1 MGIIIGTNLIQL
13 MKTEAVFENIAERIV
28 SEIDKAQKSIFIAV
42 AWFTNRNIFNV
53 LQRKAI
59 EGCQINLM
67 YSADHINEN
76 SSIDFDLLKTK
87 NSNVFPIGDGD
98 HDLMH
103 NKFCVI
109 DHCTVITGSYNWS
122 NKAESNHENI
132 TITNGVASLA
142 EQFVSEFNKIKQ
154 QYYPESET
162 QKTEF
167 PLSKIIKRLEIIKN
181 FVILEET
188 DEISRSTLKLE
199 QYLFNSDINE
209 IIALIQKED
218 FGDAIHKIENFINK
232 NQQLSIWTDPEIAAL
247 KLEIKNIENQINA
260 FDNEKT
266 ELEKILADFQ
276 HQHSIELGEI
286 ILEILKLRR
295 IKFKDDKEK
304 FEEAKRD
311 EEEYQGQFEAEKEK
325 DIQVL
330 NEEQKKELKKKFRKA
345 TTLCH
350 PDKFSNETIEV
361 QKQAEEIFKELNEA
375 NAKNDLARVTEIL
388 EDLEKGILKAEKG
401 DSISDKEI
409 LRATIYLLK
418 DKLKNI
424 ESEILN
430 IKQSTTFKTVNSI
443 EDWSLYFEQTKEKL
457 KSELKALK
465 NGLC

>member
-1 MGIIIGTNLIQL
+1 MQ
-13 MKTEAVFENIAERIV
+13 TEAVFENIAERIV
-28 SEIDKAQKSIFIAV
+28 SEIEKAQNSIFIAV

-67 YSADHINEN
+67 YSADYINEN

-132 TITNGVASLA
+132 TITNGVTSLA

-154 QYYPESET
+154 RYYPESET

-181 FVILEET
+181 FVILEEI
-188 DEISRSTLKLE
+188 DEISRSTSKLE
-199 QYLFNSDINE
+199 QYIFNSDIDE
-209 IIALIQKED
+209 IINLIQRED
-218 FGDAIHKIENFINK
+218 FGDAIHKIESFINK
-232 NQQLSIWTDPEIAAL
+232 NQQLSIWSDPEIAAL

-260 FDNEKT
+260 FDNEKI

-276 HQHSIELGEI
+276 YQHSIELGEI
-286 ILEILKLRR
+286 ILEILKLRK

-304 FEEAKRD
+304 FEEARRD
-311 EEEYQGQFEAEKEK
+311 EEEYQGQFDAEKEK
-325 DIQVL
+325 DIQDL
-330 NEEQKKELKKKFRKA
+330 NEQQKKELKKKFRKA

-350 PDKFSNETIEV
+350 PDKFSNEPIAV

-388 EDLEKGILKAEKG
+388 ENLEKGILKAEKG

-409 LRATIYLLK
+409 LRATINRLK
-418 DKLKNI
+418 VKLKNI

-430 IKQSTTFKTVNSI
+430 IKQSDTFKTVTSI
-443 EDWSLYFEQTKEKL
+443 EDWDIYFEQTKEKL
-457 KSELKALK
+457 KSELEELK
-465 NGLC
+465 KELA

>member
-1 MGIIIGTNLIQL
+1 MQ
-13 MKTEAVFENIAERIV
+13 TEAVFENIAERIV
-28 SEIDKAQKSIFIAV
+28 LEIDKAQNSIFIAV

-53 LQRKAI
+53 LQRKAK

-87 NSNVFPIGDGD
+87 NSKVFPIGDGD

-132 TITNGVASLA
+132 TITNGVTSLA
-142 EQFVSEFNKIKQ
+142 EQFVSEFIKIRQ
-154 QYYPESET
+154 RYFPEIET

-181 FVILEET
+181 FVILEEI
-188 DEISRSTLKLE
+188 DEISRSASKLE
-199 QYLFNSDINE
+199 QYIFNSDIDE
-209 IIALIQKED
+209 IIDLIQKED
-218 FGDAIHKIENFINK
+218 FGDAIHKIESFINK
-232 NQQLSIWTDPEIAAL
+232 NQQLSIWSDPEIAAL

-260 FDNEKT
+260 FDNEKI
-266 ELEKILADFQ
+266 ELEKILANFQ

-286 ILEILKLRR
+286 ILDILKLRSL
-295 IKFKDDKEK
+295 KFKNNKEK

-311 EEEYQGQFEAEKEK
+311 EKEYQGQFDAEKEK
-325 DIQVL
+325 DIQDL
-330 NEEQKKELKKKFRKA
+330 SEEQKKELKKKFRKA

-350 PDKFSNETIEV
+350 PDKFSNEPIEV
-361 QKQAEEIFKELNEA
+361 QKQAEAIFKELNEA

-388 EDLEKGILKAEKG
+388 ENLEKGILKAEKG

-409 LRATIYLLK
+409 LRATINRLK
-418 DKLKNI
+418 AKLKNI

-430 IKQSTTFKTVNSI
+430 IKQSDTFKTVTSI
-443 EDWSLYFEQTKEKL
+443 EDWDIYFEQTKEKL
-457 KSELKALK
+457 KSELEELK
-465 NGLC
+465 KELA

>member
-1 MGIIIGTNLIQL
+1 MQ
-13 MKTEAVFENIAERIV
+13 TEAVFENIAERIV
-28 SEIDKAQKSIFIAV
+28 SEIDKAQNSIFIAV

-53 LQRKAI
+53 LQQKTK

-103 NKFCVI
+103 NKFCII

-132 TITNGVASLA
+132 TITDGATTLA

-154 QYYPESET
+154 RYYPESET

-181 FVILEET
+181 FVILEEI
-188 DEISRSTLKLE
+188 DEISRSASKLE
-199 QYLFNSDINE
+199 QYIFNSDIDE
-209 IIALIQKED
+209 IIDLIQKED
-218 FGDAIHKIENFINK
+218 FGDAINKIESFINK
-232 NQQLSIWTDPEIAAL
+232 NQQLSIWSDPEIAAL

-260 FDNEKT
+260 FDNEKI

-286 ILEILKLRR
+286 ILDILKLRSIR
-295 IKFKDDKEK
+295 CKNDKEK

-311 EEEYQGQFEAEKEK
+311 EEEYQGQFEAEKEII
-325 DIQVL
+325 DL
-330 NEEQKKELKKKFRKA
+330 SDEQKKELKKKYRKA
-345 TTLCH
+345 TMFCH
-350 PDKFSNETIEV
+350 PDKFSNEPIEV
-361 QKQAEEIFKELNEA
+361 QKQAEAIFKDLNEA
-375 NAKNDLARVTEIL
+375 NAKNDLAKVIAIL
-388 EDLEKGILKAEKG
+388 ENLEKGILKTEKG
-401 DSISDKEI
+401 DIISDKEI
-409 LRATIYLLK
+409 LRFTINSL
-418 DKLKNI
+418 KLKL
-424 ESEILN
+424 EQLEFEILN
-430 IKQSTTFKTVNSI
+430 IKQSDTFKTVTSI
-443 EDWSLYFEQTKEKL
+443 EDWNLYFEQTKEKL
-457 KSELKALK
+457 KSELEKLK
-465 NGLC
+465 KELA

>member
-1 MGIIIGTNLIQL
+1 MQ
-13 MKTEAVFENIAERIV
+13 TEAVFENIAERIV
-28 SEIDKAQKSIFIAV
+28 SEIDKAQNSIFIAV
-42 AWFTNRNIFNV
+42 AWFTNRNIFNI
-53 LQRKAI
+53 LQQKAK

-76 SSIDFDLLKTK
+76 SSINFDLLKTK

-132 TITNGVASLA
+132 TITNGVTSLA

-154 QYYPESET
+154 RYFPEIKT

-181 FVILEET
+181 FVILEEI
-188 DEISRSTLKLE
+188 DEISRSASKLE
-199 QYLFNSDINE
+199 QYIFNSDIDE
-209 IIALIQKED
+209 IIDLIQKEE
-218 FGDAIHKIENFINK
+218 FGDAIHKIESFINK
-232 NQQLSIWTDPEIAAL
+232 NQQLSIWSDPEIAAL

-260 FDNEKT
+260 FDNEKI

-286 ILEILKLRR
+286 ILDILKLRR
-295 IKFKDDKEK
+295 IKFKDDKAK

-325 DIQVL
+325 DIQEL
-330 NEEQKKELKKKFRKA
+330 SEEQKKELKKKFRKA

-350 PDKFSNETIEV
+350 PDKFSNESIEV
-361 QKQAEEIFKELNEA
+361 QKQAEAIFKELNEA
-375 NAKNDLARVTEIL
+375 NAKNDLARVIEIL
-388 EDLEKGILKAEKG
+388 ENLENVRKP
-401 DSISDKEI
+401 
-409 LRATIYLLK
+409 
-418 DKLKNI
+418 
-424 ESEILN
+424 
-430 IKQSTTFKTVNSI
+430 
-443 EDWSLYFEQTKEKL
+443 
-457 KSELKALK
+457 
-465 NGLC
+465 

>member
-1 MGIIIGTNLIQL
+1 MQ
-13 MKTEAVFENIAERIV
+13 TEAVFENIAERIV
-28 SEIDKAQKSIFIAV
+28 LEIDKAQNSIFIAV

-53 LQRKAI
+53 LQRKAK

-76 SSIDFDLLKTK
+76 SSINFDLLRTK
-87 NSNVFPIGDGD
+87 NSKVFPIGDGN

-132 TITNGVASLA
+132 TITNGVTSLA
-142 EQFVSEFNKIKQ
+142 EQFVSEFIKIRQ
-154 QYYPESET
+154 RYFPESET

-181 FVILEET
+181 FVILEEI
-188 DEISRSTLKLE
+188 DEISRSASKLE
-199 QYLFNSDINE
+199 QYIFNSDIDE
-209 IIALIQKED
+209 IIELIQKED
-218 FGDAIHKIENFINK
+218 FGDAIHKIESFINK
-232 NQQLSIWTDPEIAAL
+232 NQQLSIWSDPEIAAL

-260 FDNEKT
+260 FDNEKI

-286 ILEILKLRR
+286 ILDILKLRSL
-295 IKFKDDKEK
+295 KFKNNKEK

-311 EEEYQGQFEAEKEK
+311 EKEYQGQFDAEKEK
-325 DIQVL
+325 DIQDL
-330 NEEQKKELKKKFRKA
+330 SEEQKKELKKKFRKA

-350 PDKFSNETIEV
+350 PDKFSNEPIEI
-361 QKQAEEIFKELNEA
+361 QKQAEAIFKELNEA
-375 NAKNDLARVTEIL
+375 NTKNDLARVTEIL
-388 EDLEKGILKAEKG
+388 ENLEKGILKAEKG

-409 LRATIYLLK
+409 LRATINRLK
-418 DKLKNI
+418 TKLKNI
-424 ESEILN
+424 ESVILN
-430 IKQSTTFKTVNSI
+430 IKQSDTFKTVSTI
-443 EDWSLYFEQTKEKL
+443 EDWNIYFEKTKEKL
-457 KSELKALK
+457 KSELEELK
-465 NGLC
+465 KELA

>member
-1 MGIIIGTNLIQL
+1 MQ
-13 MKTEAVFENIAERIV
+13 TEAVFENIAERIV
-28 SEIDKAQKSIFIAV
+28 LEIHKAQNSIFIAV
-42 AWFTNRNIFNV
+42 AWFTNRKIFNV
-53 LQRKAI
+53 LLRKAK

-76 SSIDFDLLKTK
+76 SSINFDLLKTK
-87 NSNVFPIGDGD
+87 SSKVFPIGNGD

-109 DHCTVITGSYNWS
+109 DHCIVITGSYNWS

-132 TITNGVASLA
+132 TITNGVTSLA
-142 EQFVSEFNKIKQ
+142 EQFVTEFNKIKQ
-154 QYYPESET
+154 RYYPESET

-167 PLSKIIKRLEIIKN
+167 PLSKIIKRLQIIKN
-181 FVILEET
+181 FVILEEI
-188 DEISRSTLKLE
+188 DEISRSASKLK
-199 QYLFNSDINE
+199 QYLFNSDIDE
-209 IIALIQKED
+209 IIALIHKED
-218 FGDAIHKIENFINK
+218 FGEAIHKIENFINK
-232 NQQLSIWTDPEIAAL
+232 NQQLSIWSDPEIAAL
-247 KLEIKNIENQINA
+247 KLQIKNIENQINA

-276 HQHSIELGEI
+276 HKHSIELGEI

-295 IKFKDDKEK
+295 IKFKYDKEK

-311 EEEYQGQFEAEKEK
+311 EEEYQGQFEAEIEK
-325 DIQVL
+325 DIHDL

-350 PDKFSNETIEV
+350 PDKFSNESVEV

-375 NAKNDLARVTEIL
+375 NAKNDLVRVTEIL
-388 EDLEKGILKAEKG
+388 ENLEKGILKAEKG

-409 LRATIYLLK
+409 LRATINRLK
-418 DKLKNI
+418 IKLKQL

-430 IKQSTTFKTVNSI
+430 IKQSDTFKTVTSI
-443 EDWSLYFEQTKEKL
+443 EDWEIYFEKTKEKL
-457 KSELKALK
+457 KSELEKLK
-465 NGLC
+465 KELA

>member
-1 MGIIIGTNLIQL
+1 MQ
-13 MKTEAVFENIAERIV
+13 TEAVFENIAERIV
-28 SEIDKAQKSIFIAV
+28 LEIDKAQNSIFIAV

-53 LQRKAI
+53 LQRKAK

-76 SSIDFDLLKTK
+76 SSIDFDLLKTE
-87 NSNVFPIGDGD
+87 NSKVFPIGDGD

-132 TITNGVASLA
+132 TITNGVTSLA
-142 EQFVSEFNKIKQ
+142 EQFVSEFIKIRQ
-154 QYYPESET
+154 RYFPESET

-181 FVILEET
+181 FVILEEI
-188 DEISRSTLKLE
+188 DEISKSASKLE
-199 QYLFNSDINE
+199 QYIFNSDIDE

-218 FGDAIHKIENFINK
+218 FGDAIHKIESFINK
-232 NQQLSIWTDPEIAAL
+232 NQQLSIWSDPEIAAL
-247 KLEIKNIENQINA
+247 KLGIKNIENQINA
-260 FDNEKT
+260 FDNEKI

-286 ILEILKLRR
+286 ILEILKLRSL
-295 IKFKDDKEK
+295 KFKNNKEK

-311 EEEYQGQFEAEKEK
+311 EKEYQGQFDAEKEK
-325 DIQVL
+325 DIQDL
-330 NEEQKKELKKKFRKA
+330 SEEQKKELKKKFRKA

-350 PDKFSNETIEV
+350 PDKFSNEPIEV
-361 QKQAEEIFKELNEA
+361 QKQAEAIFKELNEA
-375 NAKNDLARVTEIL
+375 NTKNDLARVTEIL
-388 EDLEKGILKAEKG
+388 ENLEKGILKAEKG
-401 DSISDKEI
+401 NSISDKEI
-409 LRATIYLLK
+409 LRATINRLK
-418 DKLKNI
+418 AKLKNI

-430 IKQSTTFKTVNSI
+430 IKQSDTFKTVTSI
-443 EDWSLYFEQTKEKL
+443 DDWDIYFEQTKEKL
-457 KSELKALK
+457 KSELEELK
-465 NGLC
+465 RELA

>member
-1 MGIIIGTNLIQL
+1 MI
-13 MKTEAVFENIAERIV
+13 TEAVFENIAVRIV
-28 SEIDKAQKSIFIAV
+28 LEIDKAQNSIFIAV

-53 LQRKAI
+53 LQRKAK

-132 TITNGVASLA
+132 TITNGVTSLA
-142 EQFVSEFNKIKQ
+142 EQFVSEFNKIRQ
-154 QYYPESET
+154 RYYPEIET

-181 FVILEET
+181 FVILEEI
-188 DEISRSTLKLE
+188 DEISRSASKLE
-199 QYLFNSDINE
+199 QYIFNSDIDE
-209 IIALIQKED
+209 IIDLIQKED
-218 FGDAIHKIENFINK
+218 FGDAIHKIESFINK
-232 NQQLSIWTDPEIAAL
+232 NQQLSIWSDPEIAAL
-247 KLEIKNIENQINA
+247 KLEIKNLENQINA

-266 ELEKILADFQ
+266 ELEKTLADFQ

-286 ILEILKLRR
+286 ILEILKLRK

-325 DIQVL
+325 DIQDL

-350 PDKFSNETIEV
+350 PDKFSNAPIAV

-375 NAKNDLARVTEIL
+375 NAKNDLTRVTEIL
-388 EDLEKGILKAEKG
+388 ENLEKGILKSEKG

-409 LRATIYLLK
+409 LRATINRLK
-418 DKLKNI
+418 AKLKNI
-424 ESEILN
+424 EFEILN
-430 IKQSTTFKTVNSI
+430 IKQSDTFKTVSSI
-443 EDWSLYFEQTKEKL
+443 EDWDIYFEQTKEKL
-457 KSELKALK
+457 KSELEELK
-465 NGLC
+465 KELS

>member
-1 MGIIIGTNLIQL
+1 MLDALKTNNMQ
-13 MKTEAVFENIAERIV
+13 TEAVFENIAERIV
-28 SEIDKAQKSIFIAV
+28 SEINKAQNSIFIAV
-42 AWFTNRNIFNV
+42 AWFTNRNIFSV
-53 LQRKAI
+53 LQRKAK
-59 EGCQINLM
+59 EGCQVNLM

-87 NSNVFPIGDGD
+87 NSKVFPIGDGD

-132 TITNGVASLA
+132 TITNGVTSLA

-154 QYYPESET
+154 RYYPESET

-181 FVILEET
+181 FVILEEI
-188 DEISRSTLKLE
+188 DEISRSASKLE
-199 QYLFNSDINE
+199 QYIFNSDIDE
-209 IIALIQKED
+209 IIDLIQKED
-218 FGDAIHKIENFINK
+218 FGDAIHKIESFINR
-232 NQQLSIWTDPEIAAL
+232 NQQLSIWSDPEIAAL

-350 PDKFSNETIEV
+350 PDKFSNEPIEV

-375 NAKNDLARVTEIL
+375 NAKNELARVTEIL
-388 EDLEKGILKAEKG
+388 ENLEKGILKAEKG

-409 LRATIYLLK
+409 LRATINRLK
-418 DKLKNI
+418 AKLKNI

-430 IKQSTTFKTVNSI
+430 IKQSDTFKTVTFI
-443 EDWSLYFEQTKEKL
+443 EDWKIYFEQTKEKL
-457 KSELKALK
+457 KSELEELK
-465 NGLC
+465 KELA

>member
-1 MGIIIGTNLIQL
+1 MQ
-13 MKTEAVFENIAERIV
+13 TEAVFENIAERIV
-28 SEIDKAQKSIFIAV
+28 LEIDKAQNSIFIAV

-53 LQRKAI
+53 LQRKVKL
-59 EGCQINLM
+59 GCQINLM

-132 TITNGVASLA
+132 TITNGVTSLA

-154 QYYPESET
+154 RYYPESET
-162 QKTEF
+162 PKTEF

-181 FVILEET
+181 FVILEEI
-188 DEISRSTLKLE
+188 DEISRSASKLE
-199 QYLFNSDINE
+199 QYIFNSDIDE
-209 IIALIQKED
+209 IIDLIQKEN
-218 FGDAIHKIENFINK
+218 FGDAIHKIESFINK

-260 FDNEKT
+260 FDNEKI

-286 ILEILKLRR
+286 ILDILKLRR

-325 DIQVL
+325 DIQNL
-330 NEEQKKELKKKFRKA
+330 SEEQKKELKNKYRKA
-345 TTLCH
+345 TILCH
-350 PDKFSNETIEV
+350 PDKFSNEPIEV
-361 QKQAEEIFKELNEA
+361 QKQAESIFKELNEA

-388 EDLEKGILKAEKG
+388 ENLEKGILKAEKG
-401 DSISDKEI
+401 ESISDKEI
-409 LRATIYLLK
+409 LRATIDRLK
-418 DKLKNI
+418 AKLKKI
-424 ESEILN
+424 ESEILS
-430 IKQSTTFKTVNSI
+430 IKRSDTFKTVTSI
-443 EDWSLYFEQTKEKL
+443 EDWDLYFERTKEKL
-457 KSELKALK
+457 KSELEELK
-465 NGLC
+465 KELA

>member
-1 MGIIIGTNLIQL
+1 MQ
-13 MKTEAVFENIAERIV
+13 TEAVFENIAERIV
-28 SEIDKAQKSIFIAV
+28 SEIEKAQNSIFIAV

-87 NSNVFPIGDGD
+87 NSKVFPIGDGD

-132 TITNGVASLA
+132 TITNGVTSLA

-154 QYYPESET
+154 RYYPESET

-181 FVILEET
+181 FVILEEI
-188 DEISRSTLKLE
+188 DEISRSTSKLE
-199 QYLFNSDINE
+199 QYIFNSDIDE
-209 IIALIQKED
+209 IINLIQRED
-218 FGDAIHKIENFINK
+218 FGDAIHKIESFINK
-232 NQQLSIWTDPEIAAL
+232 NQQLSIWSDPEIAAL

-260 FDNEKT
+260 FDNEKI

-276 HQHSIELGEI
+276 YQHSIELGEI
-286 ILEILKLRR
+286 ILEILKLRK

-304 FEEAKRD
+304 FEEARRD
-311 EEEYQGQFEAEKEK
+311 EEEYQGQFDAEKEK
-325 DIQVL
+325 DIQDL
-330 NEEQKKELKKKFRKA
+330 NEQQKKELKKKFRKA

-350 PDKFSNETIEV
+350 PDKFSNEPIEV

-388 EDLEKGILKAEKG
+388 ENLEKGILKAEKG

-409 LRATIYLLK
+409 LRATINRLK
-418 DKLKNI
+418 VKLKNI

-430 IKQSTTFKTVNSI
+430 IKQSDTFKTVTSI
-443 EDWSLYFEQTKEKL
+443 EDWDIYFEQTKEKL
-457 KSELKALK
+457 KSELEELK
-465 NGLC
+465 KELA

>member
-1 MGIIIGTNLIQL
+1 MQ
-13 MKTEAVFENIAERIV
+13 TEAVFENIAERIG
-28 SEIDKAQKSIFIAV
+28 SEIDKAKNSIFIAV

-53 LQRKAI
+53 LQRKAK

-132 TITNGVASLA
+132 TITNGVTSLA
-142 EQFVSEFNKIKQ
+142 EQFITEFNRIKKR
-154 QYYPESET
+154 YYPESKT
-162 QKTEF
+162 QQPDF

-181 FVILEET
+181 FVLLEEV
-188 DEISRSTLKLE
+188 DELTRSATKLE
-199 QYLFNSDINE
+199 VYDFNSDINE
-209 IIALIQKED
+209 IINLIQKEA
-218 FGDAIHKIENFINK
+218 FGDAIHKIESFINK

-260 FDNEKT
+260 FDNEKI
-266 ELEKILADFQ
+266 ELEKVLADFQ

-286 ILEILKLRR
+286 ILDILKLRS
-295 IKFKDDKEK
+295 IKFKNNKEK

-325 DIQVL
+325 EIKHLSDG
-330 NEEQKKELKKKFRKA
+330 QKKELKKKFRKA
-345 TTLCH
+345 TLLCH
-350 PDKFSNETIEV
+350 PDKFSNEPIEV
-361 QKQAEEIFKELNEA
+361 QKQAEAIFKELNEA
-375 NAKNDLARVTEIL
+375 NTKNDLARVTAIL
-388 EDLEKGILKAEKG
+388 ENLEKGILKSEKG
-401 DSISDKEI
+401 SSISDKEI
-409 LRATIYLLK
+409 LRTTINRL
-418 DKLKNI
+418 KLKLKQL

-430 IKQSTTFKTVNSI
+430 IKQSDTFKTVTSI

-457 KSELKALK
+457 KSELEDLK
-465 NGLC
+465 KELS

>member
-1 MGIIIGTNLIQL
+1 MQ
-13 MKTEAVFENIAERIV
+13 TEAVFENIAERIV
-28 SEIDKAQKSIFIAV
+28 LEIEKGQSSIFIAV

-53 LQRKAI
+53 LQRKAK

-67 YSADHINEN
+67 YSADHINQN
-76 SSIDFDLLKTK
+76 SSIDFDLIKTK
-87 NSNVFPIGDGD
+87 NSKVFPIGDGD

-132 TITNGVASLA
+132 TITNGVTTLA

-154 QYYPESET
+154 RYYPESET
-162 QKTEF
+162 EKTEF
-167 PLSKIIKRLEIIKN
+167 PLSTIIKRLEIIKN
-181 FVILEET
+181 FVILEEI
-188 DEISRSTLKLE
+188 DEISRSASKLE
-199 QYLFNSDINE
+199 QYIFNSDIDE
-209 IIALIQKED
+209 IINLIQRED
-218 FGDAIHKIENFINK
+218 FGDAIHKIESFINK
-232 NQQLSIWTDPEIAAL
+232 NQQLSIWSDPEIAAL

-260 FDNEKT
+260 FDNEKI

-286 ILEILKLRR
+286 ILEILKLQR

-311 EEEYQGQFEAEKEK
+311 EEEYQGQFDAEKEK
-325 DIQVL
+325 DIQDL

-350 PDKFSNETIEV
+350 PDKFSNEPIEV

-388 EDLEKGILKAEKG
+388 ENLEKGILKAEKG

-409 LRATIYLLK
+409 LRATINRLK
-418 DKLKNI
+418 IKLKQL
-424 ESEILN
+424 ESEIIN
-430 IKQSTTFKTVNSI
+430 IKQSDTFKTVTSI
-443 EDWSLYFEQTKEKL
+443 EDWDIYFEQTKEKL
-457 KSELKALK
+457 KFELEELKKELA
-465 NGLC
+465 

>member
-1 MGIIIGTNLIQL
+1 
-13 MKTEAVFENIAERIV
+13 MKTEAVFENIAKRIV
-28 SEIDKAQKSIFIAV
+28 SEIDKAQNSIFIAV

-53 LQRKAI
+53 LQRKAK

-132 TITNGVASLA
+132 TITNGVTTLA
-142 EQFVSEFNKIKQ
+142 EQFVFEFNKIKQ
-154 QYYPESET
+154 RYYPESKPKES
-162 QKTEF
+162 EF

-181 FVILEET
+181 FVILEEI
-188 DEISRSTLKLE
+188 DEISRSASKLE
-199 QYLFNSDINE
+199 QYIFNSDIDE
-209 IIALIQKED
+209 IIDLIQKED
-218 FGDAIHKIENFINK
+218 FGDAINKIEIFINK
-232 NQQLSIWTDPEIAAL
+232 NQQLSIWSDPEIAAL

-260 FDNEKT
+260 FDNEKI
-266 ELEKILADFQ
+266 ELEKILTDFQ

-286 ILEILKLRR
+286 ILDILKLRR
-295 IKFKDDKEK
+295 IKFKDDKAK

-325 DIQVL
+325 DIQEL
-330 NEEQKKELKKKFRKA
+330 SQEQKKELKKKFRKA

-350 PDKFSNETIEV
+350 PDKFSNEPIAV

-375 NAKNDLARVTEIL
+375 NTKNDLARVTEIL
-388 EDLEKGILKAEKG
+388 DNLEKGILKAEKG

-409 LRATIYLLK
+409 LRATIN
-418 DKLKNI
+418 KLKAKLKYI

-430 IKQSTTFKTVNSI
+430 IKQSDTFKTVTSI
-443 EDWSLYFEQTKEKL
+443 VDWDIYFEQTKEKL
-457 KSELKALK
+457 KSELEELK
-465 NGLC
+465 KELA

>member
-1 MGIIIGTNLIQL
+1 MQ
-13 MKTEAVFENIAERIV
+13 TEAVFENIAERIV
-28 SEIDKAQKSIFIAV
+28 LEIDKAQNSIFIVV

-53 LQRKAI
+53 LQKKAK

-87 NSNVFPIGDGD
+87 NSKVFPIGDGD

-132 TITNGVASLA
+132 TITNGVTSLA
-142 EQFVSEFNKIKQ
+142 EQFITEFNRIKKR
-154 QYYPESET
+154 YYPESKT
-162 QKTEF
+162 QQPDF

-181 FVILEET
+181 FVLLEEV
-188 DEISRSTLKLE
+188 DELTRSATKLE
-199 QYLFNSDINE
+199 VYDFNSDINE
-209 IIALIQKED
+209 IINLIQKEA
-218 FGDAIHKIENFINK
+218 FGDAIHKIEGFINK
-232 NQQLSIWTDPEIAAL
+232 KQQLSIWTDPEIAAL

-260 FDNEKT
+260 FDNEKI
-266 ELEKILADFQ
+266 ELEKVLADFQ

-286 ILEILKLRR
+286 ILDILKLRS
-295 IKFKDDKEK
+295 IKFKNNKEK

-325 DIQVL
+325 EKEIKQLSD
-330 NEEQKKELKKKFRKA
+330 EQKKELKKKFRKA
-345 TTLCH
+345 TLLCH
-350 PDKFSNETIEV
+350 PDKFSNEPIEV
-361 QKQAEEIFKELNEA
+361 QKQAEAIFKELNEA
-375 NAKNDLARVTEIL
+375 NTKNDLARVTAIL
-388 EDLEKGILKAEKG
+388 ENLEKGILKSEKG
-401 DSISDKEI
+401 NSISDKEI
-409 LRATIYLLK
+409 LRTTINRL
-418 DKLKNI
+418 KLKLEQL

-430 IKQSTTFKTVNSI
+430 IKQSDTFKTVTSI

-457 KSELKALK
+457 KSELEELRKELK
-465 NGLC
+465 TAGNNVYKK

>member
-1 MGIIIGTNLIQL
+1 MQ
-13 MKTEAVFENIAERIV
+13 TEAVFENIAERIV
-28 SEIDKAQKSIFIAV
+28 SEIDKAHHSIFIAV
-42 AWFTNRNIFNV
+42 AWFTNRYIFNG
-53 LQRKAI
+53 LERKAK

-87 NSNVFPIGDGD
+87 NSKVFPIGDGD

-132 TITNGVASLA
+132 TITNGVTTLA

-154 QYYPESET
+154 RYYPESET

-181 FVILEET
+181 FVILEEI
-188 DEISRSTLKLE
+188 DEISRSASKLE
-199 QYLFNSDINE
+199 QYLYNSDINE

-232 NQQLSIWTDPEIAAL
+232 NQQLSIWSDPEIAAL

-276 HQHSIELGEI
+276 YQHSIKLGEI

-295 IKFKDDKEK
+295 IKFMDDKEK

-311 EEEYQGQFEAEKEK
+311 EEEYHGQFEAEKEK
-325 DIQVL
+325 DIQDL
-330 NEEQKKELKKKFRKA
+330 SEEQKRELKKRFRKA
-345 TTLCH
+345 TILCH
-350 PDKFSNETIEV
+350 PDKFSNEPIEV

-388 EDLEKGILKAEKG
+388 ENLEKGILKAEKG

-409 LRATIYLLK
+409 LRATINRLK
-418 DKLKNI
+418 IKLKQL

-430 IKQSTTFKTVNSI
+430 IKQSDTFKTVTSI
-443 EDWSLYFEQTKEKL
+443 EDWDIYFEQTKEKL
-457 KSELKALK
+457 KSELEELK
-465 NGLC
+465 KELA

>member
-1 MGIIIGTNLIQL
+1 MQ
-13 MKTEAVFENIAERIV
+13 TEAVFENIAERIV
-28 SEIDKAQKSIFIAV
+28 SEINKAQNSIFIAV
-42 AWFTNRNIFNV
+42 AWFTNRNIFNI
-53 LQRKAI
+53 LQQKAK

-132 TITNGVASLA
+132 TITNGVTTLA

-154 QYYPESET
+154 RYYPEIET

-181 FVILEET
+181 FVILEEI
-188 DEISRSTLKLE
+188 DEISRSASKLE
-199 QYLFNSDINE
+199 QYIFNSDIDE
-209 IIALIQKED
+209 IIDLIQKED
-218 FGDAIHKIENFINK
+218 FGDAIHKIENFITK

-247 KLEIKNIENQINA
+247 KLEIKNLENQINA
-260 FDNEKT
+260 FDNEKI

-286 ILEILKLRR
+286 ILDILKLRR

-311 EEEYQGQFEAEKEK
+311 EKEYQGQFEAEKEK
-325 DIQVL
+325 DIQDL
-330 NEEQKKELKKKFRKA
+330 SEEQKKELKKKFRKA

-350 PDKFSNETIEV
+350 PDKFSNESIEV
-361 QKQAEEIFKELNEA
+361 QKQAEAIFKELNEA

-388 EDLEKGILKAEKG
+388 ENLEKGILKAEKG

-409 LRATIYLLK
+409 LRATINRLK
-418 DKLKNI
+418 TKLKNI

-430 IKQSTTFKTVNSI
+430 IKQSDTFKTVTSI
-443 EDWSLYFEQTKEKL
+443 EDWDLYFEHTREKL
-457 KSELKALK
+457 KSELEELK
-465 NGLC
+465 KELA

>member
-1 MGIIIGTNLIQL
+1 MQ
-13 MKTEAVFENIAERIV
+13 TEAVFENIAERIV
-28 SEIDKAQKSIFIAV
+28 SEIDKAQNSIFIAV
-42 AWFTNRNIFNV
+42 AWFTNRNIFNI
-53 LQRKAI
+53 LQRKAK

-98 HDLMH
+98 QDLMH

-132 TITNGVASLA
+132 TITNGVTTLA

-154 QYYPESET
+154 RYYPQSET

-181 FVILEET
+181 FVILEEI
-188 DEISRSTLKLE
+188 DEISRSASKLE
-199 QYLFNSDINE
+199 QYIFNSDIDE
-209 IIALIQKED
+209 IIDLIQKED
-218 FGDAIHKIENFINK
+218 FGDAIHKIESFINK
-232 NQQLSIWTDPEIAAL
+232 NQQLSIWSDPEIAAL

-260 FDNEKT
+260 FDNEKI
-266 ELEKILADFQ
+266 ELEKILTDFQ

-286 ILEILKLRR
+286 ILDILKLRR

-304 FEEAKRD
+304 LEEAKRD
-311 EEEYQGQFEAEKEK
+311 EQEYQGQFEAEKEK
-325 DIQVL
+325 EIQDL
-330 NEEQKKELKKKFRKA
+330 SEEQKKELKKKFRKA

-350 PDKFSNETIEV
+350 PDKFSNEPIAV
-361 QKQAEEIFKELNEA
+361 QKQAEAIFKELNEA
-375 NAKNDLARVTEIL
+375 NAKNDLARVKEIL
-388 EDLEKGILKAEKG
+388 ANLETVILKTEKG

-409 LRATIYLLK
+409 LRATINRLK
-418 DKLKNI
+418 TKLKNI

-430 IKQSTTFKTVNSI
+430 IKQSDTFKTVTSI
-443 EDWSLYFEQTKEKL
+443 EDWDIYFEQTKEKL
-457 KSELKALK
+457 KSELEELRKELK
-465 NGLC
+465 TAGNNVYKK

>member
-1 MGIIIGTNLIQL
+1 MQ
-13 MKTEAVFENIAERIV
+13 TEAVFENIAERIAT
-28 SEIDKAQKSIFIAV
+28 EIGKAQNSIFIAV

-53 LQRKAI
+53 LQRKAK

-132 TITNGVASLA
+132 TITNGVTTLA

-154 QYYPESET
+154 RYYPESET
-162 QKTEF
+162 QRTDF

-181 FVILEET
+181 FVILEEI
-188 DEISRSTLKLE
+188 DEISRSASKLE
-199 QYLFNSDINE
+199 QYIFNSDINE
-209 IIALIQKED
+209 IIALIQMED

-232 NQQLSIWTDPEIAAL
+232 NQQLSIWSDPEIAAL

-325 DIQVL
+325 DIQDL

-350 PDKFSNETIEV
+350 PDKFSNEPIEV

-388 EDLEKGILKAEKG
+388 ENLEKGILKAEKG

-409 LRATIYLLK
+409 LRATINRLK
-418 DKLKNI
+418 AKLKNI
-424 ESEILN
+424 EFEILN
-430 IKQSTTFKTVNSI
+430 IKQSDTFKTVSSI
-443 EDWSLYFEQTKEKL
+443 EDWDIYFEQTKEKL
-457 KSELKALK
+457 KSELEELK
-465 NGLC
+465 KELA